1 MATWAATRSP
11 ARVSSSGTSRCSKD
25 FNISEQHK
33 VQFRFEAFNFP
44 NHPNWGN
51 PNTNVSSGGNFGRIT
66 GTRNN
71 MRNLQFAL
79 KYMF

>member
-1 MATWAATRSP
+1 M
-11 ARVSSSGTSRCSKD
+11 
-25 FNISEQHK
+25 
-33 VQFRFEAFNFP
+33 QFRFEAFNFP

-51 PNTNVSSGGNFGRIT
+51 PNANVSSGGNFGRIT
-66 GTRNN
+66 GTRNS